1 VTLEGIAEVFEL
13 YGYMDLSFA
22 VGLRRRATINRKIEM
37 IIWSIEVKHIEE
49 NNGSQ
54 KSGLNIS

>member
-1 VTLEGIAEVFEL
+1 
-13 YGYMDLSFA
+13 